1 MADNLNSI
9 NSSEQNQHKWWLLE
23 RIRNSGR
30 KVLAPVIAA
39 GSISFWWL
47 PAATVPVTAVTAAS
61 ILTACSS
68 DEPENPRDT
77 VAPTVNVSQHDVDI
91 SWWKQIRVSWNQ
103 LYIWDILVASWT
115 DNVTKNCKVEL
126 SLNWK
131 IISSW
136 TTVSEEWYL
145 TVKVSDD
152 AGNTKTIDIKLNVTQ
167 NAPSITVNKYD
178 VNVFWWV
185 TVNVN
190 NNQLLFWNEVIATR
204 TDEDL
209 WSCQYKLNF
218 NWHEIKAWDVINES
232 WKFTLSVTNKLW
244 KSSVVEIN
252 ITNDAIY
259 GLENLRQALLKV
271 DQEINLLNWLTFADG
286 AELIK
291 TEVEMDGKRSV
302 IADPSHYVP
311 EYPWV
316 CDIIFT
322 VKWRNGNSEECRVD
336 NLNINALDYNAPTI
350 NTANMVNEHYSRYN
364 NLKASTKEFI
374 YPHLL
379 ASYAACN
386 RSKQDNRVHV
396 IVWETANTSDIE
408 NISNFSASDATE
420 HAYESYYRI
429 RALSPYVSIK
439 ACSSWDKL
447 EEYVNNHP
455 NDFFVISCASD
466 NLLGYNMNQINSSPY
481 AAPLRRILKKENVI
495 ISVANGNRSSTSRK
509 TYNEIIQSGNYYNSW
524 SVNSTKNNKITVVWY
539 NTGGYNNFFS
549 PSSTNVWITSKMPIW
564 YQKQNWNIVMPMAAI
579 VGWNNNEN
587 TSTNSSFPTA
597 VTSGILW
604 NAISIVMSNHPEIT
618 AEDAMTIIVNN
629 YLNEQKFQY
638 KDETTNNNL
647 VDGWER
653 YFVDIQKLLESEL
666 LQSKAIDNIQLNS
679 NLIKLPSGKWICYV
693 GKWIQFEFNWK
704 KYDVTSATQSILDQ
718 ALKSWNVTR
727 YRNKHMFKKYWW
739 TNSAQFDTYVV
750 DKQWNKIP
758 NLSKSITKS
767 VI

>member
-47 PAATVPVTAVTAAS
+47 PAATVPVTAVTATS

-131 IISSW
+131 TISSW

-152 AGNTKTIDIKLNVTQ
+152 AGNTKTIDIKLNVIQ
-167 NAPSITVNKYD
+167 NAPSIAVNKYD

-185 TVNVN
+185 TVNVS
-190 NNQLLFWNEVIATR
+190 NNQLLFWNEVVATR

-271 DQEINLLNWLTFADG
+271 DQEINLLNWLTFAEW
-286 AELIK
+286 AELVK
-291 TEVEMDGKRSV
+291 TEVEIDGKRSV
-302 IADPSHYVP
+302 IADPSHYIP

-316 CDIIFT
+316 CNIIFT
-322 VKWRNGNSEECRVD
+322 VKWKNGNTAECRVD
-336 NLNINALDYNAPTI
+336 NLTINALDYNAPTI
-350 NTANMVNEHYSRYN
+350 NSANMINEHFARYN
-364 NLKASTKEFI
+364 NLKSSTKEFI

-386 RSKQDNRVHV
+386 WSNQNNRVHV
-396 IVWETANTSDIE
+396 IMWETADTDDIE
-408 NISNFSASDATE
+408 NIWSFSFVGD
-420 HAYESYYRI
+420 HWYEWYYRI
-429 RALSPYVSIK
+429 RALSPEVSIK
-439 ACSSWDKL
+439 ACFSWSKF

-455 NDFFVISCASD
+455 NDFFVVSCAKDLVGGSSWNQLNGSD
-466 NLLGYNMNQINSSPY
+466 GN
-481 AAPLRRILKKENVI
+481 ALRRLLQNENVV
-495 ISVANGNRSSTSRK
+495 ISVANSNRSQYYRK
-509 TYNEIIQSGNYYNSW
+509 TYNEMITNWNNYNSW
-524 SVNSTKNNKITVVWY
+524 SINSNKNNKITVVWY
-539 NTGGYNNFFS
+539 NTSGYNNFFS
-549 PSSTNVWITSKMPIW
+549 PKSTNVWLDSSMPIW
-564 YQKQNWNIVMPMAAI
+564 YKMENWNIVMPMAAI
-579 VGWNNNEN
+579 VGLNNLE
-587 TSTNSSFPTA
+587 STTTASSFPTA
-597 VTSGILW
+597 VISWIIW
-604 NAISIVMSNHPEIT
+604 NAISIVMSNHPGIT

-629 YLNEQKFQY
+629 YLTEQKFQY

-647 VDGWER
+647 VDGWEW
-653 YFVDIQKLLESEL
+653 YFVDMQNLLDVEL
-666 LQSKAIDNIQLNS
+666 LQSEKINNIQLNS
-679 NLIKLPSGKWICYV
+679 NLVKLPSGKWICYV

-704 KYDVTSATQSILDQ
+704 KYDTTLASQSILNQ
-718 ALKSWNVTR
+718 ALKSWNVTW
-727 YRNKHMFKKYWW
+727 YRNKDMFKKYWW
-739 TNSAQFDTYVV
+739 TNSVQFDVYVV

-758 NLSKSITKS
+758 NLHKTITKS
-767 VI
+767 VM